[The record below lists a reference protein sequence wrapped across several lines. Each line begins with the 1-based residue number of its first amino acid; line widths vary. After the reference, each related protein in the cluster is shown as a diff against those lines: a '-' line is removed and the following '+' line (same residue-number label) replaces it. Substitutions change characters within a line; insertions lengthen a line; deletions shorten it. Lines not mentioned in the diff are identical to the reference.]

1 MVIVGIGARANMTPF
16 EGIEEAARGIKVDG
30 YMRTSIPDVYAVGDI
45 AAFALEY
52 AGGDMQVKS
61 PSKEQSGRC

>member
-1 MVIVGIGARANMTPF
+1 MSPF
-16 EGIEEAARGIKVDG
+16 EGIEEAARGIKVDA

-52 AGGDMQVKS
+52 AGGDMQARNQDKRMRV
-61 PSKEQSGRC
+61 